1 MAFLLKNSFA
11 LPFLNRC
18 LAASRGKHTCMIKR
32 AGQRIWGTEM
42 FADKLKK
49 LRKNKHLTQGELAS
63 FLGISASAVG
73 MYEQSRRSPSI
84 SDISAIAK
92 FFGVTTDYLLD
103 SQSDEREVGELIN
116 ELKNRLLCA
125 DGLMFNGEALTES
138 ELKQLSDA
146 IEISAAVVLSQKER
160 KNDEQN
166 QGSGRGNL

>member
-11 LPFLNRC
+11 LPFFNRC
-18 LAASRGKHTCMIKR
+18 LAASRGKHTCMVKR

-49 LRKNKHLTQGELAS
+49 LRKDKHLTQGELAS

-84 SDISAIAK
+84 SDVSAIAK

>member
-1 MAFLLKNSFA
+1 MPLEDCFLFFDA
-11 LPFLNRC
+11 LLRRFGI
-18 LAASRGKHTCMIKR
+18 AAKLSKPEGRNKGH
-32 AGQRIWGTEM
+32 GGTEM

-49 LRKNKHLTQGELAS
+49 LRKEKHLTQGELAA
-63 FLGISASAVG
+63 FLGISTSAVG
-73 MYEQSRRSPSI
+73 MYEQNRRSPSI
-84 SDISAIAK
+84 SDVSAIAK

-146 IEISAAVVLSQKER
+146 IEVSAAVVLSRKER
-160 KNDEQN
+160 KSNEQN
-166 QGSGRGNL
+166 

>member
-1 MAFLLKNSFA
+1 
-11 LPFLNRC
+11 
-18 LAASRGKHTCMIKR
+18 
-32 AGQRIWGTEM
+32 M
-42 FADKLKK
+42 FRP
-49 LRKNKHLTQGELAS
+49 LRS
-63 FLGISASAVG
+63 
-73 MYEQSRRSPSI
+73 
-84 SDISAIAK
+84 

-160 KNDEQN
+160 KNDEQKSRLWQREFIRN
-166 QGSGRGNL
+166 TARPILFAVR